1 LLVRRRMS
9 PGPKHRPIEP
19 PTLKKPS
26 ALSIPG
32 RIRRTTRHTREPV
45 RFGDRK
51 GQTRFVSALPGGRW
65 LAPLLFALGSL
76 GRVSGAEAPPW
87 EVTRGEVRIVL
98 PLKPGGAF
106 EGRTTALTGHLVL
119 GSARPLALD
128 GALEVDLATIDTGVA
143 LRNRH
148 MRENYLELQKGRLF
162 EKARLTEL
170 RLAEADGPEFRGR
183 TGFTATLLVHGTP
196 QPISGSAE
204 IRPAGTGVRVA
215 AEFLLSLSDFGI
227 APPEYFGVGVG
238 NRIMVKVSFSAAPAA
253 APGGSR

>member
-1 LLVRRRMS
+1 MS
-9 PGPKHRPIEP
+9 PGPNDRPIEP

-26 ALSIPG
+26 TLSIPG
-32 RIRRTTRHTREPV
+32 RLRRTTRRAREPV
-45 RFGDRK
+45 RFGARK
-51 GQTRFVSALPGGRW
+51 GRTRFVSAQSSARW
-65 LAPLLFALGSL
+65 LAPVLVTLGCL
-76 GRVSGAEAPPW
+76 GGATGAETPGW

-106 EGRTTALTGHLVL
+106 EGKTTALTGHLVL
-119 GSARPLALD
+119 GPVKPLALD

-148 MRENYLELQKGRLF
+148 MRENYLELQKGKLF

-253 APGGSR
+253 APGGTR